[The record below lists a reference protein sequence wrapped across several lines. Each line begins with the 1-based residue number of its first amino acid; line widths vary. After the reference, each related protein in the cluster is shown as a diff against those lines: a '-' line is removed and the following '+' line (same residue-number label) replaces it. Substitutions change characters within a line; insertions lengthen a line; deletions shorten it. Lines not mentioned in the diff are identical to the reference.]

1 MKFLKSFIT
10 KLAYKY
16 LKLRIIPRF
25 NSVYPEELNLKEKKL
40 IEEILYRDLTMVEK
54 DVLVATALACKY
66 VIKNEIP
73 GDFVECGVY
82 RGGNAILAAAIFAE
96 QDPTRRVWLFDT
108 FAGNTEP
115 SIQRD
120 GISAFSKY
128 KELQRLGFNQ
138 WSYSSLQEVKRN
150 FEIFGLLSST
160 INFIEGDVRK
170 TLNEEINI
178 PDQIAVLRLDTDWFD
193 STLIELKTLYPRLV
207 NHKGGGGVLIIDDYG
222 YSSGARDATEE
233 YFSKA
238 SRPLLI
244 PVNNHVRIG
253 VKI

>member
-16 LKLRIIPRF
+16 LKVRIIPRF
-25 NSVYPEELNLKEKKL
+25 NSVYPEELNSKEKKL
-40 IEEILYRDLTMVEK
+40 IEEILSRDLTMVEK

-66 VIKNEIP
+66 VIENEIP

-96 QDPTRRVWLFDT
+96 KDPTRRVWLFDT

-115 SIQRD
+115 SLERD
-120 GISAFSKY
+120 GISAFTKHR
-128 KELQRLGFNQ
+128 ELQRLEFNE
-138 WSYSSLQEVKRN
+138 WSYSSLQEVKQN
-150 FEIFGLLSST
+150 FENFGLLSST
-160 INFIEGDVRK
+160 INFIEGDVRE

-193 STLIELKTLYPRLV
+193 STLVELETLYPRLIH
-207 NHKGGGGVLIIDDYG
+207 HKGGGVLIIDDYG

-233 YFSKA
+233 YFTKV
-238 SRPLLI
+238 SRPFLI
-244 PVNNHVRIG
+244 PVSHHVRIG
-253 VKI
+253 VKT